1 MSVRI
6 SSEKDSI
13 KDIKRK
19 GSSGDMIPNFLFFLL
34 LYLCFADY
42 RFFVLLVIVLS
53 LALSSS
59 AVFDGAGGAMV
70 IAGEA

>member
-1 MSVRI
+1 
-6 SSEKDSI
+6 
-13 KDIKRK
+13 
-19 GSSGDMIPNFLFFLL
+19 MIPNFLFFLL